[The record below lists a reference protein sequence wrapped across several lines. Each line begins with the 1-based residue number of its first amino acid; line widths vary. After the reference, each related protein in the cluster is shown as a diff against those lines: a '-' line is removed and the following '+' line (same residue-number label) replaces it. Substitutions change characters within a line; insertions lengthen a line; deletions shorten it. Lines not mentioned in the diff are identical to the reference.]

1 MTAIIFGAKGQDGIY
16 LSALLNGNGYKVIG
30 INRDGIKISDLDAV
44 SEIVKKEQP
53 QYIFHLAAN
62 STTRIEAWQEN
73 HETICTG
80 SLNIL
85 EAVRL
90 YSPATK
96 VFLSGSGLQ
105 FENTGATI
113 KETAPFFAGSA
124 YSVSRIHTVYAARY
138 YRLLGIKAYVG
149 YFFHHDSP
157 HRTARHINKKITD
170 TVKRIAN
177 GSQEKLSVGDL
188 AVEKEFGFAG
198 DIVKGIMQLVEQD
211 NIFEAVIGTG
221 QSHSIEEWVDIC
233 FTLVGLKWQD
243 HTETVDGFR
252 SEYPRLVSD
261 PATIMALGWK
271 HEKDIYSLAKMML
284 S

>member
-16 LSALLNGNGYKVIG
+16 LTALLTGNGYKVIG
-30 INRDGIKISDLDAV
+30 INRDGIKISDLQAV
-44 SEIVKKEQP
+44 TDLVKKEQP
-53 QYIFHLAAN
+53 RYIFHLAAN

-105 FENTGATI
+105 FENTGAPI

-138 YRLLGIKAYVG
+138 YRSLGIKAYVG

-157 HRTARHINKKITD
+157 YRTERHINKKIAAA
-170 TVKRIAN
+170 VKRIAN
-177 GSQEKLSVGDL
+177 GSMEKLSVGDL
-188 AVEKEFGFAG
+188 SVQKEFGFAG

-211 NIFEAVIGTG
+211 KVFEAVIGTG
-221 QSHSIEEWVDIC
+221 QSHTIEEWVAIC
-233 FTLVGLKWQD
+233 FTLAGLKWQD
-243 HTETVDGFR
+243 HIEIVPGFQ

-271 HEKDIYSLAKMML
+271 PETGIYSLAKMML

>member
-16 LSALLNGNGYKVIG
+16 LTALLTENGYKVIG
-30 INRDGIKISDLDAV
+30 INRDGIKINDLVAV
-44 SEIVKKEQP
+44 GGIVKKEQP

-90 YSPATK
+90 YAPATK
-96 VFLSGSGLQ
+96 DFLAGSGLQ
-105 FENTGATI
+105 FENTGAAI
-113 KETAPFFAGSA
+113 NESAPFFAGSA
-124 YSVSRIHTVYAARY
+124 YSVSRIHSVYAARY
-138 YRLLGIKAYVG
+138 YRSLGIKAYVG

-157 HRTARHINKKITD
+157 HRNERHINKKITS
-170 TVKRIAN
+170 TVKRIAT
-177 GSQEKLSVGDL
+177 GSNEKLSVGDL
-188 AVEKEFGFAG
+188 AVQKEFGFAG
-198 DIVKGIMQLVEQD
+198 DIVKGIVKLVEQD
-211 NIFEAVIGTG
+211 NVFEAVIGTG
-221 QSHSIEEWVDIC
+221 QSYTIREWVDIC

-243 HTETVDGFR
+243 HTEIVAGYQ

-261 PATIMALGWK
+261 PAAIMALGWK
-271 HEKDIYSLAKMML
+271 PETGIHSLAKMML

>member
-16 LSALLNGNGYKVIG
+16 LTELLSANGYKVIG
-30 INRDGIKISDLDAV
+30 ISRDGIKISDLNAV
-44 SEIVKKEQP
+44 SDIVKKEQP

-90 YSPATK
+90 HAPATK

-105 FENTGATI
+105 FENTGAPI
-113 KETAPFFAGSA
+113 NETFAFFAGSA
-124 YSVSRIHTVYAARY
+124 YSVSRIHSVYAARY
-138 YRLLGIKAYVG
+138 YRSLGVKAYVG
-149 YFFHHDSP
+149 YFFHHDCPYRSE
-157 HRTARHINKKITD
+157 RHINKKIAA

-177 GSQEKLSVGDL
+177 GNGEKLSVGDL
-188 AVEKEFGFAG
+188 SVQKEFGFAG
-198 DIVKGIMQLVEQD
+198 DIVKGIIQLVQQD
-211 NIFEAVIGTG
+211 DIFEVVIGTG
-221 QSHSIEEWVDIC
+221 KAYSIQEWVDIC

-243 HTETVDGFR
+243 HTETVSGFQ

-271 HEKDIYSLAKMML
+271 PTTDIQSLAKMML